1 MIQKIKKIVFRVY
14 RIMTLKKGIYCDIT
28 GKGNKF
34 TKAVFIEEG
43 AKIGK
48 QNYFGP
54 YTMINNA
61 VIGNYCSFAPN
72 VKIGQGKHSI
82 DHVTTYQKISSRVIG
97 YRLNTKPTIIGSD
110 IWCGA
115 NVVIMQDVKI
125 GNGAVIGANS
135 VVTKDVPDYA
145 IVVGSPAKILR
156 YRHSKEIINLLL
168 ESNWYDLDLEQA
180 IIKVAELEKIIA
192 NKGVK

>member
-1 MIQKIKKIVFRVY
+1 MIQKVKKIVFRMF
-14 RIMTLKKGIYCDIT
+14 RILTLKKGIYCDIN
-28 GKGNKF
+28 GRGNKF
-34 TKAVFIEEG
+34 TNSVFIEEG

-61 VIGNYCSFAPN
+61 IIGNYCSFAPN

-82 DHVTTYQKISSRVIG
+82 DNVTTYQTISSQVIG
-97 YRLNTKPTIIGSD
+97 HRLNTKPSILGSD

-115 NVVIMQDVKI
+115 NVVIMQDIKI

-145 IVVGSPAKILR
+145 IVAGSPAKILR
-156 YRHSKEIINLLL
+156 YRHSKETIDLLL
-168 ESNWYDLDLEQA
+168 KSKWYDLDLEQA
-180 IIKVAELEKIIA
+180 IIKVAEMENIIA